1 MQRRLGRRDF
11 LRGTVGGAVF
21 VGSGGILLAAC
32 GGDDDDDAAT
42 TTTAGEST
50 GTTGGESA
58 AADLGTA
65 TIQFDWIKNAE
76 FAGVYIADK
85 EGYFTDEGFS
95 GVELL
100 AGGPNVADMPVV
112 VSNNA
117 LLGISV
123 TEVTAGAILEGAD
136 ITVVGA
142 LFQKNPFGIM
152 SMADN
157 PITSPQDMIGKTI
170 GVQAVNDG
178 LWDALL
184 RINDID
190 PSEINKIV
198 ADFDPTPLVNGEAD
212 GWFSFI
218 TNEPNVLEAEG
229 HEVATMALSD
239 YGFSLYQQLLT
250 TATSNMTENREAVVG
265 AVRAIV
271 KGWEHNSTDL
281 EYGARLAVE
290 EYGADL
296 GLEMEASIAENEDQN
311 ELVVTETTTELGI
324 GYMEESELEATL
336 QTLADLGLDIP
347 ADVFTNEI
355 LDEIYADGPS
365 LL

>member
-1 MQRRLGRRDF
+1 
-11 LRGTVGGAVF
+11 VGG
-21 VGSGGILLAAC
+21 GGFLLAAC
-32 GGDDDDDAAT
+32 GGDDDDTAT
-42 TTTAGEST
+42 TTTAAGEST
-50 GTTGGESA
+50 GSTA
-58 AADLGTA
+58 AAGADLGTA

-100 AGGPNVADMPVV
+100 AGGPNVADIPVV

-123 TEVTAGAILEGAD
+123 TEVTAGAILEGGD
-136 ITVVGA
+136 IKVVGA

-152 SMADN
+152 SMAEN
-157 PITSPQDMIGKTI
+157 PILTPQDMVGKTI

-184 RINDID
+184 EINGID
-190 PSEINKIV
+190 PGDINKIV

-229 HEVATMALSD
+229 HEVETMALSD

-250 TATSNMTENREAVVG
+250 TASSNLTDNREALVG

-281 EYGARLAVE
+281 EYGAQLAVD

-296 GLEMEASIAENEDQN
+296 GLTMEASVAENEDQN
-311 ELVVTETTTELGI
+311 ELVLTETTRELGI
-324 GYMEESELEATL
+324 GHMEESELEATI
-336 QTLADLGLDIP
+336 QTLADLGLDID